1 MYIHEI
7 IGNAV
12 EKGKLV
18 NIKISLLRKDVCYSQ
33 RELPIFSAAV
43 VYILIE
49 RKSCTLCAQIR
60 LHCGMKK

>member
-49 RKSCTLCAQIR
+49 RKSCTLVS
-60 LHCGMKK
+60 K